1 MPRPIAHHRITWSVI
16 IPTFER
22 PRHLAQ
28 CLRSLAAIDWP
39 GDDIE
44 VIVVD
49 DGGTAALG
57 DSVGRSGDDI
67 AVTLV
72 RQRNAGPGAARNR
85 GAALAR
91 GTYLAF
97 TDDDCRPRPG
107 WLRAL
112 WSAMARGAD
121 MAGGPTVNIVD
132 DSAWSRTSQLIVEA
146 AYGYHNDGTGGT
158 TFLASNNMAVAAH
171 RFRDIG
177 GFDPR
182 FRPASEDRDLCD
194 RWLAAG
200 YSIEFAPGAVVDH
213 ASDLDLPRF
222 CRQHFNYGRG
232 ARLYHG
238 VRRQRG
244 RGGLARQAA
253 GHLAFLGMFGAPL
266 ARMPRHRVPPMAAR
280 LALWQV
286 LNIAGY
292 LYQSAIAGAAP
303 IRPERIGRDRVAS
316 NRE

>member
-1 MPRPIAHHRITWSVI
+1 MPRPIANDRITWSVI

-22 PRHLAQ
+22 PHHLAK
-28 CLRSLAAIDWP
+28 CLRSIAAIDWP
-39 GDDIE
+39 KNDFE

-49 DGGTAALG
+49 DGGTVALN
-57 DSVGRSGDDI
+57 DIVGQCDNGI

-72 RQRNAGPGAARNR
+72 HQRNAGPGAARNR
-85 GAALAR
+85 GASLAR

-112 WSAMARGAD
+112 WSAMAGDAD
-121 MAGGPTVNIVD
+121 MAGGPTVNVVD
-132 DSAWSRTSQLIVEA
+132 ESPWSRTSQLIIEA
-146 AYGYHNDGTGGT
+146 AYRYHNGDAGGT
-158 TFLASNNMAVAAH
+158 SFLASNNMAVSAR

-177 GFDPR
+177 GFDTR

-194 RWLAAG
+194 RWLVAG
-200 YSIEFAPGAVVDH
+200 YSIGFAPAAMVAH

-222 CRQHFNYGRG
+222 CLQHFNYGRG
-232 ARLYHG
+232 AFLYHRA
-238 VRRQRG
+238 RRRRG
-244 RGGLARQAA
+244 RRSLARQAA
-253 GHLAFLGMFGAPL
+253 GHLAFLGMFGGPL
-266 ARMPRHRVPPMAAR
+266 ARLPWHRVPPLATR

-292 LYQSAIAGAAP
+292 LYQSAIAGGAP
-303 IRPERIGRDRVAS
+303 AHPVRSGRDRVAG

>member
-1 MPRPIAHHRITWSVI
+1 MPRPIAHDRITWSVI

-28 CLRSLAAIDWP
+28 CLRSVAAIDWP
-39 GDDIE
+39 RDDFE

-57 DSVGRSGDDI
+57 DSVGRSGNDI
-67 AVTLV
+67 PVTLV
-72 RQRNAGPGAARNR
+72 RQGNAGPGAARNR

-112 WSAMARGAD
+112 WSVMAGGAD

-132 DSAWSRTSQLIVEA
+132 DSPWSRTSQLIVEA

-232 ARLYHG
+232 ACLYHG
-238 VRRQRG
+238 ARRRRG
-244 RGGLARQAA
+244 VGGLRRHAAR
-253 GHLAFLGMFGAPL
+253 HLRFLGRFGAPL
-266 ARMPRHRVPPMAAR
+266 ARLAWYRVPPLAAR

-286 LNIAGY
+286 LNVAGY
-292 LYQSAIAGAAP
+292 LYQLAIAGAAP
-303 IRPERIGRDRVAS
+303 AGPIRVGRDHPAG